1 LAEHGDAP
9 QLLVRLNAR
18 RVPVNSV
25 WMSAIA
31 GVLGVVAE
39 TQSKSS
45 VFAFLIN
52 NAGSIIVFVYM
63 MVIVAQIRLRRE
75 RERRG
80 EPAPAVTMWLF
91 PWASYAALIAMVA
104 LLVSMAFTDKSS
116 TDLYV
121 SLGTLAVAVI
131 AYWIVRAWRPSTV
144 RSPAA

>member
-1 LAEHGDAP
+1 
-9 QLLVRLNAR
+9 
-18 RVPVNSV
+18 
-25 WMSAIA
+25 MSAIA

>member
-1 LAEHGDAP
+1 
-9 QLLVRLNAR
+9 
-18 RVPVNSV
+18 
-25 WMSAIA
+25 
-31 GVLGVVAE
+31 
-39 TQSKSS
+39 
-45 VFAFLIN
+45 
-52 NAGSIIVFVYM
+52 
-63 MVIVAQIRLRRE
+63 
-75 RERRG
+75 
-80 EPAPAVTMWLF
+80 MWLF